1 MSIELVHSVRDRILP
16 MLDVVAK
23 EYRFRVPAGYP
34 VVTDLPLQGTV
45 GIELDPDHSLYLVA
59 EGDDL
64 FADFYFRS
72 SRYDTR
78 ATASREKFGGSS
90 VQDRRPVSPEISDQG
105 LRNLVA
111 ELCSRFNS
119 QQTLIHITDT

>member
-1 MSIELVHSVRDRILP
+1 VSTELVHAVRDRILP

-23 EYRFRVPAGYP
+23 EYRMRVAAGYP

-45 GIELDPDHSLYLVA
+45 GIELDPAHSLYLVG
-59 EGDDL
+59 ENGQL
-64 FADFYFRS
+64 YADFYYRS

-78 ATASREKFGGSS
+78 ATASREKFGGSPT
-90 VQDRRPVSPEISDQG
+90 QDRRPIANDISDQG

-111 ELCSRFNS
+111 ELCSRYNS
-119 QQTLIHITDT
+119 QQTIIHMTDT